1 MNCQPRS
8 GASSWRRNDGIPHM
22 RMKPWALLV
31 LAAGLL
37 AGAGCSRQSK
47 IDHHLRQGDRHC
59 QSGQLDKAEAEY
71 ILVLREDPRNPR
83 AVRNLGIIHCRE
95 ERMES
100 ALTLLRQA
108 RELMPDDVEVRVK
121 AARAAAALVG
131 TREALSDLAH
141 ALRLAPGNEEA
152 ILLFADLTAT
162 NHLAEAA
169 RSLEEFRSRAQD
181 RPAFHAALGALAG
194 KAGDWPRAE
203 SEYQTALK
211 LGAGAPALF
220 GLATVCLAR
229 NDITNAAARF
239 REMAALDPADS
250 PRRMRYVDFMLRFS
264 GPAEARKLLRETLAL
279 SPSHAGAWRFLAALA
294 FADRD
299 YAECKNALKNVLVR
313 APLNI
318 EAILLQARLKTV
330 QGHFADAVK
339 DLEQAVSYYPNHP
352 LLRYQLGLAR
362 VRNNE
367 LEKALADFD
376 HALLMSP
383 DLVEPVLAAAEVN
396 LRRADYPQV
405 VSSMQSLLKVH
416 PGLWQASLLLADAHR
431 HSGALVDAAQDCHQL
446 AAAHPNDP
454 GARTLAGS
462 MLRSL
467 GSAPEARK
475 EFEKALELAPAHLDA
490 LMHLA
495 ELDVVAGQPEAAWQ
509 RVSAAARAF
518 PQSLAHQLLLAELA
532 LDLKRLDQAE
542 SVLAK
547 IIEANPGSTAAHA
560 LQARVY
566 ARANKHDQ
574 ALAKLDAILAK
585 DPANPS
591 LLLQKGLLLAEL
603 DRHSAARDT
612 YERLLR
618 AAPANVAALN
628 NLACLYSDYLKSP
641 AKALRLAQQAREI
654 EPRDP
659 AVADT
664 LGWILFKQGD
674 YPFALGLLQESSR
687 ALPAVPEIHYH
698 LAMAHLKMG
707 ETNQA
712 RAALDQALRSP
723 KEFRGRPEAQR
734 ARDSIQ

>member
-1 MNCQPRS
+1 
-8 GASSWRRNDGIPHM
+8 
-22 RMKPWALLV
+22 
-31 LAAGLL
+31 
-37 AGAGCSRQSK
+37 
-47 IDHHLRQGDRHC
+47 
-59 QSGQLDKAEAEY
+59 
-71 ILVLREDPRNPR
+71 
-83 AVRNLGIIHCRE
+83 
-95 ERMES
+95 
-100 ALTLLRQA
+100 
-108 RELMPDDVEVRVK
+108 
-121 AARAAAALVG
+121 
-131 TREALSDLAH
+131 
-141 ALRLAPGNEEA
+141 
-152 ILLFADLTAT
+152 
-162 NHLAEAA
+162 
-169 RSLEEFRSRAQD
+169 
-181 RPAFHAALGALAG
+181 
-194 KAGDWPRAE
+194 
-203 SEYQTALK
+203 
-211 LGAGAPALF
+211 
-220 GLATVCLAR
+220 
-229 NDITNAAARF
+229 
-239 REMAALDPADS
+239 
-250 PRRMRYVDFMLRFS
+250 
-264 GPAEARKLLRETLAL
+264 
-279 SPSHAGAWRFLAALA
+279 
-294 FADRD
+294 
-299 YAECKNALKNVLVR
+299 
-313 APLNI
+313 
-318 EAILLQARLKTV
+318 
-330 QGHFADAVK
+330 
-339 DLEQAVSYYPNHP
+339 
-352 LLRYQLGLAR
+352 
-362 VRNNE
+362 
-367 LEKALADFD
+367 
-376 HALLMSP
+376 
-383 DLVEPVLAAAEVN
+383 
-396 LRRADYPQV
+396 
-405 VSSMQSLLKVH
+405 
-416 PGLWQASLLLADAHR
+416 
-431 HSGALVDAAQDCHQL
+431 
-446 AAAHPNDP
+446 
-454 GARTLAGS
+454 